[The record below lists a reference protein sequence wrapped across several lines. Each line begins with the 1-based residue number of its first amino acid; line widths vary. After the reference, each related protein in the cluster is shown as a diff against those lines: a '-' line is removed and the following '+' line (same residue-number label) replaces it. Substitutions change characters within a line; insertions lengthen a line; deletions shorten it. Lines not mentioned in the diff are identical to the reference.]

1 VRRFKTDPQQAFLIS
16 ELDTLCAIYDRRSG
30 VTHVV
35 ADPVPQ
41 ILSALCDNCF
51 DEEAL
56 WARLARDFDL
66 ADTAETRAALSV
78 RLDEMVAVGL
88 VSPA

>member
-1 VRRFKTDPQQAFLIS
+1 VRRFTTDPQQAFLIS

-41 ILSALCDNCF
+41 ILSALSGKTL
-51 DEEAL
+51 DEDAL
-56 WARLARDFDL
+56 LASLARDFDVTDD
-66 ADTAETRAALSV
+66 ADTRSALSA